1 MGVEIDFATFLSH
14 AHRIRQYAFSTG
26 KRPLQASMSSMPQPP
41 VEVTEQDLIRR
52 VRDGDKEA
60 FYTLVRPYDRAVF
73 FATRSVLA
81 NDADAEDA
89 AQEAVFKA
97 FTHINAFRGES
108 KFSTW
113 LIRIA
118 INEAR
123 MMLRKQH
130 RQLYESLD
138 EPTAGEQGDY
148 WPKDF
153 ADWRE
158 IPIEAVQLK
167 ELREAL
173 SKALASLEPK
183 YRQVLVLRDIEHFSI
198 VETAE
203 ALGISETNVRTR
215 LHRARLRMRDALAPG
230 FDGAWTLGRDWGKV
244 RPW

>member
-1 MGVEIDFATFLSH
+1 
-14 AHRIRQYAFSTG
+14 
-26 KRPLQASMSSMPQPP
+26 MSPMPQPQ

-73 FATRSVLA
+73 FATRSLLA

-138 EPTAGEQGDY
+138 EPTADEQGDY

-167 ELREAL
+167 EFREAL
-173 SKALASLEPK
+173 SRALASLEPK
-183 YRQVLVLRDIEHFSI
+183 YREVLVLRDIEHFSI
-198 VETAE
+198 AETAE

-230 FDGAWTLGRDWGKV
+230 FDGAWTLGRDWEKV
-244 RPW
+244 RLW

>member
-1 MGVEIDFATFLSH
+1 
-14 AHRIRQYAFSTG
+14 
-26 KRPLQASMSSMPQPP
+26 MSSMPQPP

-130 RQLYESLD
+130 RRLYESLD
-138 EPTAGEQGDY
+138 EPTADEQGDY

>member
-1 MGVEIDFATFLSH
+1 
-14 AHRIRQYAFSTG
+14 
-26 KRPLQASMSSMPQPP
+26 
-41 VEVTEQDLIRR
+41 

-138 EPTAGEQGDY
+138 EPTADEQGDY

>member
-1 MGVEIDFATFLSH
+1 
-14 AHRIRQYAFSTG
+14 
-26 KRPLQASMSSMPQPP
+26 MPQPQ

-60 FYTLVRPYDRAVF
+60 FYSLVRPYQRAVF
-73 FATRSVLA
+73 LAARSLLA

-89 AQEAVFKA
+89 AQEAVLKA
-97 FTHINAFRGES
+97 FTHISAFRGES

-113 LIRIA
+113 LIRIV

-130 RQLYESLD
+130 PQRYESLD
-138 EPTAGEQGDY
+138 EPRVDEQGDY

-153 ADWRE
+153 ADWKE
-158 IPIEAVQLK
+158 IPIEALQLK

-183 YRQVLVLRDIEHFSI
+183 YREVLVLRDIQHLSI
-198 VETAE
+198 AETAE
-203 ALGISETNVRTR
+203 ALNISETNVKTR

-230 FDGAWTLGRDWGKV
+230 FDGAWTLGRNWEKV
-244 RPW
+244 RLW

>member
-1 MGVEIDFATFLSH
+1 VLKPDLRRFALLLIGY
-14 AHRIRQYAFSTG
+14 AVRIFKGER
-26 KRPLQASMSSMPQPP
+26 RPLQASMSPMPQPQ

-138 EPTAGEQGDY
+138 EPTADEQGDY